1 MAAAAAHQIVS
12 QSVGQSLSVL
22 STEHPTKK
30 KAKAHHAGEGRIRDK
45 MKHKKTASI
54 TGPNASHQ
62 EFISNTNINIM
73 SSGNSQQLLRGTKKG
88 AFEGRKT

>member
-1 MAAAAAHQIVS
+1 M
-12 QSVGQSLSVL
+12 L
-22 STEHPTKK
+22 STDHPIKK
-30 KAKAHHAGEGRIRDK
+30 KAKAQTSGESRIRDK

-62 EFISNTNINIM
+62 EFVSNTNINIM

-88 AFEGRKT
+88 AFEGRKTQMYQASVGLRASSQE